1 MNFKSYTLA
10 IAFMKNTG
18 NIKIFNHKRV
28 VVFFCLIIFHFKI
41 SAFTYTTAVNGN
53 WNNQGCWLSGA
64 IPSFNII
71 DTVIIKHHIVLPSN
85 LTLLNGAHLQ
95 IESTGGLCGHVQL
108 FVNTGTSVIKFGIL
122 EIDVLNMTGGTV
134 DLLPPGN
141 TIFTQYGLLS
151 GGVFNNTSNFFVGP
165 WFECQMPEYQFL
177 NGLND
182 KHNSVAIKIFPNPVE
197 QLIYIDMPNHVKES
211 TCLIFD
217 SKGALLL
224 QKQLIQ
230 PQKQIDV
237 SELQQGLFFLQI
249 ISNEKAM
256 LGKFYKM

>member
-1 MNFKSYTLA
+1 MFLLATFVFADIAVNATNF
-10 IAFMKNTG
+10 
-18 NIKIFNHKRV
+18 
-28 VVFFCLIIFHFKI
+28 
-41 SAFTYTTAVNGN
+41 TTAVNGN
-53 WNNQGCWLSGA
+53 WSNQGCWVNGN
-64 IPSFNII
+64 IPSLNIT

-108 FVNTGTSVIKFGIL
+108 FVNTGASVVKYGIL
-122 EIDVLNMTGGTV
+122 EIDVLNMTGGIV

-151 GGVFNNTSNFFVGP
+151 GGVFNNTSNFSVGP

-182 KHNSVAIKIFPNPVE
+182 EHNSVAIKIFPNPVE
-197 QLIYIDMPNHVKES
+197 QLIYIDMPNHVNQTS
-211 TCLIFD
+211 CLIFD
-217 SKGALLL
+217 SKGALHL
-224 QKQLIQ
+224 QQQLRQ
-230 PQKQIDV
+230 HQKQIDV
-237 SELQQGLFFLQI
+237 SELQPGLFFLQI
-249 ISNEKAM
+249 ISNEKTM

>member
-1 MNFKSYTLA
+1 
-10 IAFMKNTG
+10 MKNYSIHFHLKSMRKMILLAT
-18 NIKIFNHKRV
+18 I
-28 VVFFCLIIFHFKI
+28 VFTDNDVNATNF
-41 SAFTYTTAVNGN
+41 TTAVNGN
-53 WNNQGCWLSGA
+53 WSNQGCWVNGA
-64 IPSFNII
+64 IPSFVNS

-197 QLIYIDMPNHVKES
+197 QLIYIDAPNHVKET

-249 ISNEKAM
+249 ISNEKTM

>member
-1 MNFKSYTLA
+1 MFLLATFVFADIAVNATNF
-10 IAFMKNTG
+10 
-18 NIKIFNHKRV
+18 
-28 VVFFCLIIFHFKI
+28 
-41 SAFTYTTAVNGN
+41 TTAVNGN
-53 WNNQGCWLSGA
+53 WSNQGCWVNGA
-64 IPSFNII
+64 IPSFVNS